1 MDMKQ
6 VIFSDF
12 LSDSELKE
20 LVEKNIV
27 VLQDFLET
35 GDIDTLRDKLTQSR
49 DELLAT
55 YHLNQSLK

>member
-6 VIFSDF
+6 VIFNDC
-12 LSDSELKE
+12 LSDSEIKE
-20 LVEKNIV
+20 LVGKNIV

-35 GDIDTLRDKLTQSR
+35 SDIDTLRDKLTQSR